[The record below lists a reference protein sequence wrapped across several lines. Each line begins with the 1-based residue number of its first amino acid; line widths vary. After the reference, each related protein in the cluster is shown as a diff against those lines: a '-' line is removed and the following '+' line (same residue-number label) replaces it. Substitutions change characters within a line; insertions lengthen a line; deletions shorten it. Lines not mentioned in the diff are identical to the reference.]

1 MNLLDNMPYQPS
13 KIRTK
18 KWIERNDDAPGFLIF
33 KTTML
38 NSSLCDYSD
47 AYILY
52 KVTKTVAN
60 AAVADAGA
68 RNENKKETF
77 KNRAPF
83 TDSTNEIN
91 STQEDNV
98 KYLRVLMLMY
108 NLIEYSENH
117 SKNVEINGNIAEMSQ
132 L

>member
-18 KWIERNDDAPGFLIF
+18 KWIEINDDAPGFLIF

-47 AYILY
+47 AYILF
-52 KVTKTVAN
+52 KVTKTVAK
-60 AAVADAGA
+60 AAGA
-68 RNENKKETF
+68 SNKTKKETF

-91 STQEDNV
+91 NTQEDNV
-98 KYLRVLMLMY
+98 KYLCVLMLMY
-108 NLIEYSENH
+108 NLIEYSENY

>member
-1 MNLLDNMPYQPS
+1 
-13 KIRTK
+13 
-18 KWIERNDDAPGFLIF
+18 
-33 KTTML
+33 ML

-47 AYILY
+47 AYILF
-52 KVTKTVAN
+52 KVTKTVAK
-60 AAVADAGA
+60 AAVADAA
-68 RNENKKETF
+68 ENKKEAF
-77 KNRAPF
+77 KNRALF

-98 KYLRVLMLMY
+98 KYLCVLMLMC